1 MTRTRG
7 RLRVLLVLATVSAG
21 AVALAPSLLLAA
33 SARPKVIEP
42 AQPKVLVYLIPGASF
57 EELLAV
63 PEISALAG
71 AGGAALM
78 SLQGGGLSTAR
89 DGVPA
94 VGGRVSWRWLD
105 PADHGGL
112 NAVGAEIRRDVE
124 AQSADDVLVVVASI
138 SPSDAMV
145 RAKDLLYP
153 VVIARGAPASLFAD
167 AGAPGTL
174 ASDSTRR
181 TGVVTDRD
189 VRATILRFIG
199 EPVPSSLDGLPLRMS
214 TQPPPF
220 ELHERYLAIR
230 RLTVPIQTSAGLYVT
245 AAGLLGMAVLAWG
258 RAPRWLAHAAAW
270 LAMSVP
276 ILATAL
282 LAAGHLSTLSY
293 ATVVPFVVLVTA
305 GGILAVAPL
314 ARRDVLLPPAV
325 IGVGVLA
332 YFLIEAI
339 FGWTAALTTL
349 LGGSELDGGRFFGL
363 PNVFIGLLLG
373 ASLYVA
379 CRLRPVPGFVL
390 ILAVGL
396 FAGLPSAGSNL
407 GGAVSL
413 FAAAG
418 LWLVLRTRARL
429 GWRELAMAGGVMV
442 VGMAVVLLAHRFL
455 TATPTHVTRFEE
467 VAGRNLGDV
476 WGKFADRMSVGWRL
490 VVRNPFAIVPVL
502 GIPATLAA
510 VLRPPGPVKE
520 PLARHPVW
528 RDALLVVL
536 LAGVVAILANDS
548 WPAAVGLAFG
558 LGLGG
563 LTYVS
568 LIDGAAKMEGT

>member
-1 MTRTRG
+1 MTRG
-7 RLRVLLVLATVSAG
+7 RLRVLLVLAALAAG
-21 AVALAPSLLLAA
+21 AIALAPPFLFAGP
-33 SARPKVIEP
+33 ARAQVIEP
-42 AQPKVLVYLIPGASF
+42 AQPKVLVYLVPGASF

-63 PEISALAG
+63 PEIQALAG

-78 SLQGGGLSTAR
+78 SLQSGLPTAP

-94 VGGRVSWRWLD
+94 IGGRVSWRWLD
-105 PADHGGL
+105 PADHGSLSG
-112 NAVGAEIRRDVE
+112 VGAEIRRDAE
-124 AQSADDVLVVVASI
+124 AQAGDDVLVVVASTT
-138 SPSDAMV
+138 SSEAMV
-145 RAKDLLYP
+145 GAKDQLHP
-153 VVIARGAPASLFAD
+153 VVIARGDPATLFAG

-189 VRATILRFIG
+189 VRATILRALG

-214 TQPPPF
+214 THSPPF
-220 ELHERYLAIR
+220 ELHERYLAMR
-230 RLTVPIQTSAGLYVT
+230 RLTVPIQIAAGLYVT
-245 AAGLLGMAVLAWG
+245 AAGLLGIAVLTWG
-258 RAPRWLAHAAAW
+258 RRAPWWLARAAAW

-305 GGILAVAPL
+305 AGILAVAPL
-314 ARRDVLLPPAV
+314 ARRDVLLPPAA

-332 YFLIEAI
+332 YFLVEAL

-379 CRLRPVPGFVL
+379 CRLRPVPGFALVA
-390 ILAVGL
+390 AVGL
-396 FAGLPSAGSNL
+396 FAGLPFAGSNL
-407 GGAVSL
+407 GGAVTL

-429 GWRELAMAGGVMV
+429 GWKELAIAGGVMV
-442 VGMAVVLLAHRFL
+442 AGTAVVLVAHRFL

-467 VAGRNLGDV
+467 AAGRNIGDV
-476 WGKFADRMSVGWRL
+476 WRRFADRIAVGWRL

-502 GIPATLAA
+502 GVPATLAA
-510 VLRPPGPVKE
+510 VIRPPGPVKE
-520 PLARHPVW
+520 PLARHPAW
-528 RDALLVVL
+528 RDAMLAVL

-563 LTYVS
+563 LVYVS
-568 LIDGAAKMEGT
+568 LMDGAAKIEGT